1 MYDAYNLI
9 LKLLIILLLRVA
21 HDLYITRFQCSSFAH
36 ALSAFERWIEAR
48 TAWRPTSFTYG
59 VVQCSSF
66 AQDFCERKF
75 FI

>member
-21 HDLYITRFQCSSFAH
+21 HDLYITRFQWSSFAH

-48 TAWRPTSFTYG
+48 TTCIYYLRDQQVSHT
-59 VVQCSSF
+59 V
-66 AQDFCERKF
+66 
-75 FI
+75 

>member
-36 ALSAFERWIEAR
+36 ALSCLSAFERWIEAR
-48 TAWRPTSFTYG
+48 TT
-59 VVQCSSF
+59 
-66 AQDFCERKF
+66 
-75 FI
+75 FIYYLRDQQVSHTV